1 LTLAKALINF
11 KERDVMI
18 KVSSIL
24 LIALMISFLTSA
36 CGRKGP
42 PLPPEDAPPTQQ
54 VFKYYP
60 STLTDTTSDGKSS
73 TL

>member
-1 LTLAKALINF
+1 LTLAKVLINF

-18 KVSSIL
+18 KVSSML
-24 LIALMISFLTSA
+24 LIVLMISFLTSA

-42 PLPPEDAPPTQQ
+42 PLPPKDALPTQK

-60 STLTDTTSDGKSS
+60 STLIDTASG
-73 TL
+73 